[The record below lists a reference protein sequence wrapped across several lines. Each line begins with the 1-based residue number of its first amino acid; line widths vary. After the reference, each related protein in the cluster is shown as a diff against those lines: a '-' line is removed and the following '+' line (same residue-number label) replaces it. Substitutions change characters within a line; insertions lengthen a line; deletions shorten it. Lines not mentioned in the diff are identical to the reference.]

1 MSFLSILEGELN
13 VVHNHTQRPCR
24 LSPIEL
30 EAARR
35 FILMTKL
42 DVPTFNFYSAGS
54 VLSWCG
60 GEKHPASEAMA
71 DLQMIL
77 DRILVPLGY
86 SLTGDMFAYD
96 NNSFSIA
103 RIFVENDVVRLC
115 LCQCVCLL
123 FLLSTCCPFL
133 KSFRC
138 FTSMSHTQ
146 VCIANMHD
154 ILAERE
160 RTTSISLMINLPRYL
175 GASNGTL
182 ARVSVSSN
190 GLFRDVVK
198 SFWKVDGIEPAVD
211 QKGVHFH
218 IESVRLASDGF
229 KVTFEA
235 FTQSPDVD
243 HVLMLYVPPDPLNMR
258 SFADNNNEISVQIA
272 KHVKSLMQNVNSAV
286 GYAGLYIIRDRSY
299 ILQTDPFDMND
310 FTEVS
315 IESAGPAFLRA
326 LLRA

>member
-1 MSFLSILEGELN
+1 MSFLSILEGEFK
-13 VVHNHTQRPCR
+13 VVRIHTNRPCR
-24 LSPIEL
+24 LSPVEL
-30 EAARR
+30 EAAHRS
-35 FILMTKL
+35 ILLTKL
-42 DVPTFNFYSAGS
+42 DAPTFNFYSAGS

-60 GEKHPASEAMA
+60 GEKHPASEAMS

-77 DRILVPLGY
+77 DRILVPSGY

-96 NNSFSIA
+96 TDSFNIA
-103 RIFVENDVVRLC
+103 RIFVENGMVGVYVYLPIVSISC
-115 LCQCVCLL
+115 
-123 FLLSTCCPFL
+123 
-133 KSFRC
+133 RC
-138 FTSMSHTQ
+138 FTPIHVCCYMNVHMSQ
-146 VCIANMHD
+146 VRVGNMHD
-154 ILAERE
+154 ILGERE
-160 RTTSISLMINLPRYL
+160 RTTSIGLMVNLQRYL
-175 GASNGTL
+175 GASSGTL

-198 SFWKVDGIEPAVD
+198 MFWKVDGIEPALD

-243 HVLMLYVPPDPLNMR
+243 HVLMLYVPHDPLNMR
-258 SFADNNNEISVQIA
+258 FFADNNEISVQIA

-299 ILQTDPFDMND
+299 RLQADPFDMND

-315 IESAGPAFLRA
+315 IESAGPAFLKA
-326 LLRA
+326 LLRS

>member
-1 MSFLSILEGELN
+1 MRPIGLRSAITPGLHPDYTQLTPFYNNLVCLQPVLISHLGFTMSFLSILEGEFN
-13 VVHNHTQRPCR
+13 VVRNHTQRPCR

-60 GEKHPASEAMA
+60 EKHPASEAMA
-71 DLQMIL
+71 DIQMIL

-123 FLLSTCCPFL
+123 FLLSACCPFL

-160 RTTSISLMINLPRYL
+160 RGRLP
-175 GASNGTL
+175 
-182 ARVSVSSN
+182 
-190 GLFRDVVK
+190 
-198 SFWKVDGIEPAVD
+198 
-211 QKGVHFH
+211 
-218 IESVRLASDGF
+218 
-229 KVTFEA
+229 
-235 FTQSPDVD
+235 
-243 HVLMLYVPPDPLNMR
+243 
-258 SFADNNNEISVQIA
+258 
-272 KHVKSLMQNVNSAV
+272 
-286 GYAGLYIIRDRSY
+286 
-299 ILQTDPFDMND
+299 
-310 FTEVS
+310 
-315 IESAGPAFLRA
+315 
-326 LLRA
+326 